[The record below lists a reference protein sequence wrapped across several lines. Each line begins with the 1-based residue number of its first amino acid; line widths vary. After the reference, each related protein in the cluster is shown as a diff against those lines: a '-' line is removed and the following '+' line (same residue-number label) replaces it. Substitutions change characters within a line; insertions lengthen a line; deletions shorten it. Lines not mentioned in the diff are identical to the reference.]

1 MLNLPD
7 PEHGPVADLVLE
19 GGGVLGVAHVGAL
32 QVLDEAG
39 YRFARVAGSSVGA
52 VVGALVAANMP
63 VARITEVLSGLD
75 FTSLT
80 DRSLI
85 DRVPIFGPLAS
96 IVLDNGV
103 YEGDALHRLVAD
115 LLRDECGVETFADL
129 RIAGTEHLPV
139 EQRYR
144 LVVTATDTTRGELV
158 RLPWDYERLYGL
170 DPDTILVADA
180 VRASASIPFFFEPV
194 HLQAAAGLESTLVD
208 GGVLSNFPVD
218 LLDRRDMNP
227 PRWPTFGIKLLPNLP
242 AQADQLIPGLGL
254 LKHGPVGLAADLVTT
269 LLVGRDQA
277 RLSLPW
283 VAARTI
289 RVNTGSVSPVNFSIT
304 PHEVAELLVAG
315 QTAAT
320 SFLDGWDFEEYVR
333 TFRL

>member
-1 MLNLPD
+1 M
-7 PEHGPVADLVLE
+7 
-19 GGGVLGVAHVGAL
+19 LGVAHVGAL
-32 QVLDEAG
+32 EVLDRAG

-52 VVGALVAANMP
+52 VVGALVAADMP
-63 VARITEVLSGLD
+63 VARISEVLSGLD
-75 FTSLT
+75 FGSLT

-85 DRVPIFGPLAS
+85 DRVPVLGPLAS

-103 YEGDALHRLVAD
+103 YEGDELHRLVAD

-144 LVVTATDTTRGELV
+144 LVVTVTDTTRGELV

-170 DPDTILVADA
+170 DPDTMSVADA

-194 HLQAAAGLESTLVD
+194 QLRAADGLVSTLVD
-208 GGVLSNFPVD
+208 GGVLSNFPID
-218 LLDRRDMNP
+218 LLDRRDGKA
-227 PRWPTFGIKLLPNLP
+227 PRWPTFGVKLLPVLP
-242 AQADQLIPGLGL
+242 GQADRLLPGLGL
-254 LKHGPVGLAADLVTT
+254 IQHGPVGLAADLVTT
-269 LLVGRDQA
+269 VLVGRDQS

-289 RVNTGSVSPVNFSIT
+289 RVDTGSISSVDFGIT
-304 PHEVAELLVAG
+304 PDEVAGLLEAG
-315 QTAAT
+315 RTAAT
-320 SFLDGWDFEEYVR
+320 SFLATWDFEQYVQE
-333 TFRL
+333 FRL

>member
-1 MLNLPD
+1 M
-7 PEHGPVADLVLE
+7 
-19 GGGVLGVAHVGAL
+19 LGVAHVGAL
-32 QVLDEAG
+32 EVLDRAG

-52 VVGALVAANMP
+52 VVGALVAADMP
-63 VARITEVLSGLD
+63 VARISEVLSGLD
-75 FTSLT
+75 FGSLT

-85 DRVPIFGPLAS
+85 DRVPVLGPLAS

-103 YEGDALHRLVAD
+103 YEGDELHRLVAD

-144 LVVTATDTTRGELV
+144 LVVTVTDTTRGELV

-170 DPDTILVADA
+170 DPDTMSVADA

-194 HLQAAAGLESTLVD
+194 QLRAADGLVSTLVD
-208 GGVLSNFPVD
+208 GGVLSNFPID
-218 LLDRRDMNP
+218 LLDRRDGKA
-227 PRWPTFGIKLLPNLP
+227 PRWPTFGVKLLPVLP
-242 AQADQLIPGLGL
+242 GQADRLLPGLGL
-254 LKHGPVGLAADLVTT
+254 IQHGPVGLAADLVTT
-269 LLVGRDQA
+269 VLVGRDQA

-289 RVNTGSVSPVNFSIT
+289 RVDTGSISSVDFGIT
-304 PHEVAELLVAG
+304 PDEVAGLLEAG
-315 QTAAT
+315 RTAAT
-320 SFLDGWDFEEYVR
+320 SFLATWDFEQYVQE
-333 TFRL
+333 FRD